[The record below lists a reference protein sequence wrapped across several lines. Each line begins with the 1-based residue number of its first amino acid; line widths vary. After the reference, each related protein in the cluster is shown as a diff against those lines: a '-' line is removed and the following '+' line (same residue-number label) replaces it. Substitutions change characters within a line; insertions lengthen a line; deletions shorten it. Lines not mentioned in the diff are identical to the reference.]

1 MNTAPLTRRLLN
13 TFDRAC
19 EDTIAQ
25 GVAWYPLARRT
36 CENISREYGVPV
48 DTVARVVAVLSPNMS
63 WKGNITCTRKVLD
76 GWTAGIPASDVRA
89 GLRTNVRKAYAI
101 LNGNPDALTGPKVT
115 NFYRNIMGESD
126 LVTVDSW
133 AMRAAT
139 GKPYTNRD
147 VPTAT
152 ERAAITLAYCRAAA
166 RRGVCPRDFQAIVW
180 VVIRG
185 RAD

>member
-1 MNTAPLTRRLLN
+1 MNTAPMTRRLLR
-13 TFDRAC
+13 TFDRA
-19 EDTIAQ
+19 DANTVIA
-25 GVAWYPLARRT
+25 GVRWYPLAHAT
-36 CENISREYGVPV
+36 CEAISRQYGVPV

-76 GWTAGIPASDVRA
+76 GWTAGVPASEVKA
-89 GLRTNVRKAYAI
+89 GLRTNVRKAFEI

-115 NFYRNIMGESD
+115 NFYRNIMGETGI
-126 LVTVDSW
+126 VTVDSW

-139 GKPYTNRD
+139 GRPHTARD

-152 ERAAITLAYCRAAA
+152 ERAAITLAYTRAAA

-180 VVIRG
+180 TVIRG
-185 RAD
+185 SAD